1 MNFLDAL
8 KKITK
13 TSEETM
19 TESTETPSTEG
30 KKLTP
35 KAFSPKF
42 DPTPDEITQILNGPV
57 AAPPVIATPTETVTE
72 AVVET
77 TMMPEPSPELIV
89 IESTTEIVMETAAE
103 EPTVERLT
111 ESPQYQNAM
120 MLYYAN
126 RTQNPL
132 ISIHAD
138 IQEETDYTDEWQLTM
153 DFEAERESDMS
164 EISDDSE
171 PTDDELIAQAISDA
185 GVYDHITPESNLPTQ
200 AVINTV
206 ATDDNENTATPKAS
220 PSQEGVKIEIES
232 ATENGI
238 SNTRVNKVRMELEL
252 TPEQTLSLFKSALA
266 TQKSI
271 MTLSEAADY
280 LRILPAELV
289 NLALCGKIPSFRVED
304 QIRFTKPTID
314 QWIESQSLAQ
324 MEKQNVA

>member
-8 KKITK
+8 KKISR
-13 TSEETM
+13 TSEEVN
-19 TESTETPSTEG
+19 TETMPSTEG

-42 DPTPDEITQILNGPV
+42 DPTPEEYVQILRGKNFEDGGEQPV
-57 AAPPVIATPTETVTE
+57 VE
-72 AVVET
+72 AVVDTLTESTET
-77 TMMPEPSPELIV
+77 T
-89 IESTTEIVMETAAE
+89 
-103 EPTVERLT
+103 PTQT
-111 ESPQYQNAM
+111 ESPQYRNAM

-132 ISIHAD
+132 VSIHAD
-138 IQEETDYTDEWQLTM
+138 IQDEEAQTETEEANYADECQLTM
-153 DFEAERESDMS
+153 DFDTTQEVVTETTEQTP
-164 EISDDSE
+164 EITE
-171 PTDDELIAQAISDA
+171 DELIAKAMLDA
-185 GVYDHITPESNLPTQ
+185 GVYDNTTPESNLPSQ

-206 ATDDNENTATPKAS
+206 VTEDNENSATASARS
-220 PSQEGVKIEIES
+220 NQEGVKIEIES
-232 ATENGI
+232 ATENGM

-271 MTLSEAADY
+271 MTLNEASEY

-304 QIRFTKPTID
+304 QIRFTKPSID
-314 QWIESQSLAQ
+314 QWIEAQSLAQ
-324 MEKQNVA
+324 MEAQSAA